1 MEPTLF
7 TNWRKSSRSSGGA
20 NCVEFAVA
28 ADGTV
33 GVKDSKDTLG
43 PVLAFRPANWTAFL
57 EAIRDA
63 SFDTDDT
70 K

>member
-1 MEPTLF
+1 MESTLF

-33 GVKDSKDTLG
+33 GIRDSKDALG
-43 PVLAFRPANWTAFL
+43 PVLTFRPAHWTAFL
-57 EAIRDA
+57 EVVRDA
-63 SFDTDDT
+63 SFDTET
-70 K
+70 TE